1 MHEPN
6 NSIEG
11 RAMTGDGDPARRF
24 ADLFGQTPAVYE
36 APGRVNLIGEHT
48 DYSDGFVMPAAIGFF
63 TRAWMAPRA
72 DRTLAVVSNAYGEHV
87 ELDLD
92 HLPAAAVGRWSDYA
106 IGVATMLT
114 RSGVRLRGANVMIEG
129 NVPLGAGLSS
139 SASLE
144 IALGYGLI
152 DLAFDGA
159 GPIDA
164 TQLALLCQKAENE
177 FVGARCGIMDQF
189 IVSHGKR
196 GHAILLDCRSLEHR
210 LLPLP
215 AGVSLVV
222 CNTMT
227 KHSHASGEYNLRRAE
242 CEAGLRG
249 LSKALPEAR
258 ALRDVTLA
266 GLEEHGREL
275 PELLRRRCR
284 HVVSE
289 NARVLLAAAAL
300 DRGDLHELGA
310 LMGESHRSLRDD
322 FEVSCPELDSMV
334 ELARQVTGVYGARMT
349 GGGFGGCAIA
359 LVAEGGVEPFR
370 QWVQS
375 GYERITGRRPEIYA
389 CEAAVGVGRVA

>member
-1 MHEPN
+1 M
-6 NSIEG
+6 
-11 RAMTGDGDPARRF
+11 
-24 ADLFGQTPAVYE
+24 
-36 APGRVNLIGEHT
+36 
-48 DYSDGFVMPAAIGFF
+48 
-63 TRAWMAPRA
+63 
-72 DRTLAVVSNAYGEHV
+72 
-87 ELDLD
+87 
-92 HLPAAAVGRWSDYA
+92 
-106 IGVATMLT
+106 
-114 RSGVRLRGANVMIEG
+114 
-129 NVPLGAGLSS
+129 
-139 SASLE
+139 
-144 IALGYGLI
+144 
-152 DLAFDGA
+152 
-159 GPIDA
+159 
-164 TQLALLCQKAENE
+164 
-177 FVGARCGIMDQF
+177 
-189 IVSHGKR
+189 
-196 GHAILLDCRSLEHR
+196 
-210 LLPLP
+210 PLP

-227 KHSHASGEYNLRRAE
+227 KRSHASGEYNLRRAE